1 MVSDTMHGI
10 WVLPNYITNH
20 SLFTAISVNVTGS
33 RSEIRENEGMV
44 SDAVIVSLHGEAE
57 QELTLQVTYL
67 GAAQIGKRHTLLV
80 WV

>member
-1 MVSDTMHGI
+1 
-10 WVLPNYITNH
+10 
-20 SLFTAISVNVTGS
+20 
-33 RSEIRENEGMV
+33 MV